1 MYIKKLAIKNYRNY
15 SDLSISLSKNVN
27 VFTGDNA
34 QGKTNILESIYYCS
48 LGRSHRTSKDKE
60 LIKWNEG
67 YGEIVLD
74 VARER
79 LDKKIDIKFS
89 REGKKSITINSIRLR
104 KISELI
110 GVFNAVIFSP
120 EDLKVVK
127 ESASFRRKFLDIE
140 LSKLKPK
147 YYTTLVSYNKV
158 LSERNTVLKTYND
171 NLEEI
176 LEIYDRQLAKLGS
189 IIVKQRILYLQ
200 KLQQYGEKIHSDI
213 TKNKEKINFRYISD
227 LKSYS
232 SLESDL
238 YELISKNRSRDI
250 NKRITS
256 KGPHRDDF
264 LIDINGVDTRV
275 YGSQGQ
281 QRTAILTIKFASL
294 EIIKEFIGE
303 YPVLL
308 LDDVLSELDVNR
320 QSFILNSLKNVQTI
334 ITCTGMETIRNY
346 LKDDFKLFM
355 VKEGSIEK
363 IIEE

>member
-1 MYIKKLAIKNYRNY
+1 M
-15 SDLSISLSKNVN
+15 
-27 VFTGDNA
+27 
-34 QGKTNILESIYYCS
+34 
-48 LGRSHRTSKDKE
+48 
-60 LIKWNEG
+60 
-67 YGEIVLD
+67 
-74 VARER
+74 
-79 LDKKIDIKFS
+79 
-89 REGKKSITINSIRLR
+89 
-104 KISELI
+104 
-110 GVFNAVIFSP
+110 
-120 EDLKVVK
+120 
-127 ESASFRRKFLDIE
+127 
-140 LSKLKPK
+140 
-147 YYTTLVSYNKV
+147 
-158 LSERNTVLKTYND
+158 
-171 NLEEI
+171 
-176 LEIYDRQLAKLGS
+176 S